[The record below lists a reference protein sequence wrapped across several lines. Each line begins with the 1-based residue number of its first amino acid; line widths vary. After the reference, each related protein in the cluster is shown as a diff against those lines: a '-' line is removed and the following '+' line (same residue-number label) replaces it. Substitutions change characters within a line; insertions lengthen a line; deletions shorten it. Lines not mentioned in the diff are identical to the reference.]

1 MYFRKYGLQK
11 TWLDKCLKG
20 PILEDPSRS
29 NIVNGPKHFWYLHNS
44 TFVIFIDNFEEN

>member
-20 PILEDPSRS
+20 LFSEDPLTS
-29 NIVNGPKHFWYLHNS
+29 NLVNGPKHC
-44 TFVIFIDNFEEN
+44 